1 MTTEKGKVNSYYD
14 ALLALQEA
22 LEKDPGR
29 RLNIAQFFQPYGLNN
44 HDANAMRA
52 FWASRM
58 GIEPDFKGFF
68 YRGDG
73 QRYYWSGP
81 EMVTLE
87 MARLAYRFRTNY
99 NRVVR
104 SDITAEKAKKHGM
117 PATEYAV
124 NYLLGQVPES
134 RYYGKEGDY
143 TPQKPDPEPP
153 LVKNDTPEPGPE
165 PGAQLDLFGAIAS
178 MVEQKPKGL
187 HISGF
192 YGKFKLGLWIRPITH
207 EADE

>member
-14 ALLALQEA
+14 ALLALQEV
-22 LEKDPGR
+22 LEQNPGQ
-29 RLNIAQFFQPYGLNN
+29 RLNIAQFLEPYGLNN

-68 YRGDG
+68 KREDGYR
-73 QRYYWSGP
+73 YTWSGP

-104 SDITAEKAKKHGM
+104 SEITAEKAKKYGV
-117 PATEYAV
+117 PATEYAID
-124 NYLLGQVPES
+124 YLLGQVPES
-134 RYYGKEGDY
+134 RYYEQDGGY
-143 TPQKPDPEPP
+143 TPQRPDPEPP
-153 LVKNDTPEPGPE
+153 VVKNDDQQMGP
-165 PGAQLDLFGAIAS
+165 QLDLFGTLAS
-178 MVEQKPKGL
+178 MIEQKPQGL

-192 YGKFKLGLWIRPITH
+192 YGKFKLGLWIRPITDATN
-207 EADE
+207 E